1 MSESLAADSAE
12 HSPPGSAPPANPAA
26 ADAAAPGSGG
36 RLPLATIA
44 VYSMPPLGLG
54 FMFMLVSLLLLK
66 FSTDVLLIASA
77 AMGTIFMLSRLWDA
91 VSDPLAGYLSDRTTS
106 RFGRRRPFM
115 AVSALPIGLTF
126 WMMWS
131 PPESLG
137 GSGLVAW
144 MAVAV
149 LGFYSAMTL
158 MIVPHTSLGA
168 ELTTSYHDR
177 TRVFG
182 VRQVGWNLGTFA
194 TLFAMYEFTRS
205 DDPRELAEGLAIG
218 AGVVTTLLILVSV
231 WRLRERSEF
240 AGRGGANPYASFADV
255 LRNPHA
261 RLLLF
266 VFFIESMGGATV
278 GVLTIYFSEY
288 VLMTPGW
295 TVFYIGAYFAAAT
308 LSIPLWVPLSKRT
321 GKKRLWFL
329 SMIGTALGFGSCFL
343 LSEGMTWPLVGIA
356 TVLGMA
362 GGCGNV
368 VGPSIQADII
378 DWDEHATGERKEGAY
393 FAAWNFVYKSATGIT
408 LGLTGIVLQ
417 AAGFEPNAV
426 QGEGSQLA
434 IRALYSLFPL
444 VCYAGGAFL
453 FLRFSFNEVEYAEV
467 RREID
472 ARTFGS

>member
-1 MSESLAADSAE
+1 MTTE
-12 HSPPGSAPPANPAA
+12 SPPAEPSDLSPPIPAEAAANPGGAS
-26 ADAAAPGSGG
+26 AD
-36 RLPLATIA
+36 RLPLGAIA
-44 VYSMPPLGLG
+44 VYSLPPLGLG

-66 FSTDVLLIASA
+66 FSTDVLLIAPA
-77 AMGTIFMLSRLWDA
+77 AMGTIFMVSRLWDA

-115 AVSALPIGLTF
+115 AVSAIPIGLTF

-131 PPESLG
+131 PPAGLEG
-137 GSGLVAW
+137 GGLVAW

-168 ELTTSYHDR
+168 ELTTNYHDR

-194 TLFAMYEFTRS
+194 TLFAMYAFTRTEN
-205 DDPRELAEGLAIG
+205 PRALAEEFAVG
-218 AGVVTTLLILVSV
+218 AALVTTALIAVSV

-240 AGRGGANPYASFADV
+240 AGRGGANPYAAFADV
-255 LRNPHA
+255 MRNPHA

-288 VLMTPGW
+288 VLMTPDW
-295 TVFYIGAYFAAAT
+295 TVWYIGSYFAAAT
-308 LSIPLWVPLSKRT
+308 LSIPFWVPISKRT
-321 GKKRLWFL
+321 GKKPLWFA

-343 LSEGMTWPLVGIA
+343 LEAGMTWQLVGIA
-356 TVLGMA
+356 AVLGMA

-378 DWDEHATGERKEGAY
+378 DWDDHKTGERKEGAY

-408 LGLTGIVLQ
+408 IGLTGFVLQ
-417 AAGFEPNAV
+417 GAGFEPNQV
-426 QGEGSQLA
+426 QGESAVFA
-434 IRALYSLFPL
+434 IRSLYSLFPL
-444 VCYAGGAFL
+444 VCYALGALL
-453 FLRFSFNEVEYAEV
+453 FLRFSFNETEYAEV
-467 RREID
+467 RRAID
-472 ARTFGS
+472 LRAED

>member
-1 MSESLAADSAE
+1 MTTESLPADPSDLAPPIPAEPAAD
-12 HSPPGSAPPANPAA
+12 PG
-26 ADAAAPGSGG
+26 GSSVD
-36 RLPLATIA
+36 RLPLGMIA
-44 VYSMPPLGLG
+44 VYSLPPLGLG

-66 FSTDVLLIASA
+66 FSTDVLLIAPA
-77 AMGTIFMLSRLWDA
+77 AMGTIFMVSRLWDA

-115 AVSALPIGLTF
+115 AMSAIPIGLTF

-131 PPESLG
+131 PPAGLEG
-137 GSGLVAW
+137 GGLVAW
-144 MAVAV
+144 MAVAI

-182 VRQVGWNLGTFA
+182 VRQVAWNLGTFA
-194 TLFAMYEFTRS
+194 TLYAMYAFTRTE
-205 DDPRELAEGLAIG
+205 DPRGLAENLAVG
-218 AGVVTTLLILVSV
+218 AALATTVLIAVSV

-240 AGRGGANPYASFADV
+240 AGRGGANPYSAFADV

-266 VFFIESMGGATV
+266 VFFVESMGGATV

-288 VLMTPGW
+288 VLMTPDW
-295 TVFYIGAYFAAAT
+295 TVWYIGSYFAAAT
-308 LSIPLWVPLSKRT
+308 LSIPFWVPLSKRT
-321 GKKRLWFL
+321 GKKPLWFA

-343 LSEGMTWPLVGIA
+343 LEAGMTWQLVGIA

-408 LGLTGIVLQ
+408 LGLTGLVLQ
-417 AAGFEPNAV
+417 GAGFEPNAV
-426 QGEGSQLA
+426 QGQNAQFA

-444 VCYAGGAFL
+444 VCYVLGALL
-453 FLRFSFNEVEYAEV
+453 FLRFSFNESEYAEV
-467 RREID
+467 RRAID
-472 ARTFGS
+472 SRAKD

>member
-1 MSESLAADSAE
+1 MSESVPADSVDLAPSGETLSPSEAE
-12 HSPPGSAPPANPAA
+12 
-26 ADAAAPGSGG
+26 
-36 RLPLATIA
+36 RLPLGTIA

-66 FSTDVLLIASA
+66 FSTDVLLIAPA
-77 AMGTIFMLSRLWDA
+77 AMGTIFMVSRLWDA
-91 VSDPLAGYLSDRTTS
+91 VSDPLAGYFSDRTSS

-115 AVSALPIGLTF
+115 AASALPIGLTF

-131 PPESLG
+131 PPASLEG
-137 GSGLVAW
+137 GMLVAW

-194 TLFAMYEFTRS
+194 TLFAMYAFTRTA
-205 DDPRELAEGLAIG
+205 DQRALAQELAFGAAAI
-218 AGVVTTLLILVSV
+218 TTALIFYSV
-231 WRLRERSEF
+231 WRLRERTEF
-240 AGRGGANPYASFADV
+240 AGRGGTNPYAAFADV
-255 LRNPHA
+255 VRNPHA

-288 VLMTPGW
+288 VLNTPGW
-295 TVFYIGAYFAAAT
+295 TVWYIGAYFAAAT
-308 LSIPLWVPLSKRT
+308 ISIPIWVPLSKRT

-343 LSEGMTWPLVGIA
+343 LTEGQTWPLVGIA
-356 TVLGMA
+356 ALLGMA

-378 DWDEHATGERKEGAY
+378 DWDEHATGQRKEGAY

-408 LGLTGIVLQ
+408 LGLTGLVLQ
-417 AAGFEPNAV
+417 AAGFEPNTA
-426 QGEGSQLA
+426 QSEGSRLA
-434 IRALYSLFPL
+434 IRSLYALFPL
-444 VCYAGGAFL
+444 VCYAIGAIL
-453 FLRFSFNEVEYAEV
+453 FLRFSFNESEYAAV
-467 RREID
+467 RRAID
-472 ARTFGS
+472 TRSSSEE